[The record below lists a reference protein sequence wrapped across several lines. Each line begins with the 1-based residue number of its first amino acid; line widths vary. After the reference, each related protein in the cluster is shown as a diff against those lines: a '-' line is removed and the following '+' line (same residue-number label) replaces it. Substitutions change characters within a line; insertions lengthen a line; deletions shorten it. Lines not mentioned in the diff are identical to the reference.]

1 MSSEILGGAE
11 NLLKGNLGGAWDIKH
26 GYADAYTDLGIARR
40 FGGSAAAYS
49 LRDIGAMNGRVVK
62 VRRDQDDPDG
72 STNDP
77 EEDFSASQISTGSLE
92 DWINGKLETALPC
105 NMGGTDFASGSFVVS
120 NSNSLFVN
128 GTYVFNSSNS
138 RWEKTS
144 TIYFHL
150 DGSTWKLVVGGSSIS
165 ATTSGEYPW
174 TSIYSL
180 VPSNVS
186 FDLRFSSIVFSTAAA
201 AYSLRKVN
209 NGYTG
214 SAVRIRRGSDDI
226 EVNVA
231 FDSEDKVS
239 ASSSILNTTEQGGES
254 GQTTTTDLNGFLN
267 EKLTVGTAVNGT
279 GSFNNYTVTNATTT
293 GFSADNSS
301 GGTGS
306 AGFPYI
312 FAEDDII
319 VVKYTVSNFSSTS
332 SLSPQIRGTTGTNSV
347 TSVASGGTTFTA
359 NGTYTDTLTASADG
373 THLMFADGNT
383 GSYTISDFEIVSHA
397 HQAFVN
403 TWYDQGSSNNAVQ
416 ETATKQPKIAESGAL
431 LADGLTFD
439 GSNDFLQTTSQ
450 VLTGTETGA
459 NSMYAVVK
467 QTSGDAGYICGS
479 AASPDGASNQIG
491 QSLYGASNDKI
502 VLTNGNDATATGTLD
517 TITRIEG
524 SNYLVS
530 SNYSNNN
537 TDTLHSNANAYG
549 YADGSSAYDFLAGD
563 RFTIGARKDSTS
575 AAAVLFTGS
584 MKEIIAYNSDQTDNR
599 FRIESNINNY
609 YNLYNDANEF
619 ASNETAFRFLN
630 ERSGGISASSNLTQ
644 FTLDVQTAS
653 GYAGAKF
660 NKDVTLGDSIYISF
674 NASLDEGAA
683 TASPKVG
690 LRNIDSALNGTLYSN
705 EGLVTEGFNSFKLT
719 STNSTAS
726 GIVWSEGDD
735 NVIFTITDIKVSRI
749 ARNGFVE
756 TWYDQSGNGLDMSQ
770 TTAADQP
777 HIVENG
783 GICKDPSGNNPTIKF
798 VNVGTNL
805 GSTFLSNSNFPTANQ
820 VMSAYFVASTET
832 TTPNRQTLSGG
843 TSDIALDT
851 DEQILF
857 RRGGNNRAFSN
868 LDVSIN
874 TNNLVVVS
882 NDSSYVPTGR
892 LNGTSQ
898 SQVAFSGGA
907 GEKTFEFLGENSGNA
922 SGDVFGLQGT
932 ISEAILYNDIEYD
945 SEIESDIAT
954 YYNITLS

>member
-26 GYADAYTDLGIARR
+26 GYADAYTDLGIART
-40 FGGSAAAYS
+40 FGGPAAAYS

-77 EEDFSASQISTGSLE
+77 EEDFSAHQISTGILE

-105 NMGGTDFASGSFVVS
+105 NVGSTNFESGSFVVS
-120 NSNSLFVN
+120 NSNNSNVN
-128 GTYVFNSSNS
+128 GTYTFNSSNS

-150 DGSTWKLVVGGSSIS
+150 DSSTWTIVVGGSSVA
-165 ATTSGEYPW
+165 ATTNGEYPW
-174 TSIYSL
+174 TSTYSL
-180 VPSNVS
+180 VSSNIS
-186 FDLRFSSIVFSTAAA
+186 FGIQFSSIVFSTAAA
-201 AYSLRKVN
+201 AYSLRKVR

-214 SAVRIRRGSDDI
+214 NVVHIRRGSDDT

-239 ASSSILNTTEQGGES
+239 ASSSISLVS
-254 GQTTTTDLNGFLN
+254 GSTNATDLNGFLN

-359 NGTYTDTLTASADG
+359 NGTYTDTLTATGDG

-383 GSYTISDFEIVSHA
+383 GSYTISDFEIVSHT

-403 TWYDQGSSNNAVQ
+403 TWYDQGGANNAVQ
-416 ETATKQPKIAESGAL
+416 ETAANQPKIASAGAL

-439 GSNDFLQTTSQ
+439 GTNDFLQTTSQ
-450 VLTGTETGA
+450 VLTGTEAGA
-459 NSMYAVVK
+459 NSMYAVIK

-479 AASPDGASNQIG
+479 AANTSGSDQIG

-517 TITRIEG
+517 TVTRIEG

-537 TDTLHSNANAYG
+537 TDTLHSNANAFG
-549 YADGSSAYDFLAGD
+549 YADGSSAYDFNAGD

-609 YNLYNDANEF
+609 YNLYNDEYEWHS
-619 ASNETAFRFLN
+619 SNTEWQNSVTTGSTTF
-630 ERSGGISASSNLTQ
+630 SASGKDG
-644 FTLDVQTAS
+644 FTITATGENIANFKFAYQSPSTATDNYYKVSFMVDDPNGLFDTAQLRTSATGS
-653 GYAGAKF
+653 G
-660 NKDVTLGDSIYISF
+660 
-674 NASLDEGAA
+674 A
-683 TASPKVG
+683 TAQSIV
-690 LRNIDSALNGTLYSN
+690 N
-705 EGLVTEGFNSFKLT
+705 GFNSLKLKAPANGNFVSLNIDAGGSEKTATLSNFK
-719 STNSTAS
+719 AS
-726 GIVWSEGDD
+726 LI
-735 NVIFTITDIKVSRI
+735 N
-749 ARNGFVE
+749 RNGYVE
-756 TWYDQSGNGLDMSQ
+756 TLYDQSGNHNHADQATAASQPGIVLNGGQVKIGNRASMQFDGSNDFLDRATYTQGDLSQ
-770 TTAADQP
+770 TNTAFAVAKLRVFVDDNQKVFDGHNSTKRNMIQLNPISNGQFAAYAGVVRASGEDADANQ
-777 HIVENG
+777 HLFESRFSGDASRFVIDGVVKNTGSQGAQAME
-783 GICKDPSGNNPTIKF
+783 GINI
-798 VNVGTNL
+798 GTNHDAAQNFWD
-805 GSTFLSNSNFPTANQ
+805 GDIQEIIIYNS
-820 VMSAYFVASTET
+820 
-832 TTPNRQTLSGG
+832 
-843 TSDIALDT
+843 D
-851 DEQILF
+851 LF
-857 RRGGNNRAFSN
+857 NDRA
-868 LDVSIN
+868 
-874 TNNLVVVS
+874 
-882 NDSSYVPTGR
+882 
-892 LNGTSQ
+892 
-898 SQVAFSGGA
+898 
-907 GEKTFEFLGENSGNA
+907 
-922 SGDVFGLQGT
+922 
-932 ISEAILYNDIEYD
+932 
-945 SEIESDIAT
+945 EIENEIND
-954 YYNITLS
+954 YYTIY